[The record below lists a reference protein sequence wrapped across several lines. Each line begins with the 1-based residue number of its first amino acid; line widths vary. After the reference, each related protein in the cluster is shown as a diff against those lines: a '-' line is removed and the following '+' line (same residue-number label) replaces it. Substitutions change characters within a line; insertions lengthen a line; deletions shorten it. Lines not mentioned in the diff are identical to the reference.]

1 MYPALTALRALTQKF
16 RSASHE
22 LSVLWVGGVGG
33 MEEDLVNRAGVA
45 FKSIPAA
52 GVHGVGWKAL
62 PGNLLR
68 LARGFWASHRILREF
83 QPDVLLFTG
92 GYLAVPMALAAQRL
106 FGRRTPALLLT
117 PDIEPGLALQT
128 LARFAQVIAAP
139 AEDSKRYFKRPERI
153 VVTGYPVRPELLAP
167 ERSQAFDLFKLE
179 AGVPVLLVLGGSS
192 GAQSIN
198 RALVSHLDNLLP
210 RLQIIHLTGQRNWED
225 VQKSVRDLPADIAD
239 RYHPFPY
246 LHEEMGA
253 ALRVADLVVSRA
265 GASSLGEYPAF
276 GLPAIL
282 VPYPHAWRYQQ
293 VNAEY
298 LARQGAAR
306 ILADADLDQ
315 QLGQVVTDLL
325 NHPEQVASMR
335 QAMLSLACPGAA
347 QQIAELITNLGL
359 NPNLPLEIRSLS

>member
-1 MYPALTALRALTQKF
+1 
-16 RSASHE
+16 
-22 LSVLWVGGVGG
+22 

-68 LARGFWASHRILREF
+68 LMRGFWASRQILRDF

-92 GYLAVPMALAAQRL
+92 GYLAVPMALAAQKL
-106 FGRRTPALLLT
+106 FGRKMPALLLT

-139 AEDSKRYFKRPERI
+139 AEDSKDHFKRPERI
-153 VVTGYPVRPELLAP
+153 VVTGYPVRPELLAF
-167 ERSQAFDLFKLE
+167 ERSQAFELFKLE
-179 AGVPVLLVLGGSS
+179 AGLPVLLVLGGST

-198 RALVSHLDNLLP
+198 RGLISHLESLLP
-210 RLQIIHLTGQRNWED
+210 KLQIIHLTGQRNWEE
-225 VQKSVRDLPADIAD
+225 VQKAVRDLPIEIAD

-253 ALRVADLVVSRA
+253 ALRSADLVVSRA

-276 GLPAIL
+276 GLPAVL

-306 ILADADLDQ
+306 ILEDVDLDRK
-315 QLGQVVTDLL
+315 LGLVVTDLL
-325 NHPEQVASMR
+325 DHPEELASMR
-335 QAMLSLACPGAA
+335 QAMQRLARPDAA
-347 QQIAELITNLGL
+347 QQIAELIASLGL
-359 NPNLPLEIRSLS
+359 RPDLPLEIRSLS

>member
-1 MYPALTALRALTQKF
+1 
-16 RSASHE
+16 
-22 LSVLWVGGVGG
+22 
-33 MEEDLVNRAGVA
+33 MEEGLVNRAGVA

-68 LARGFWASHRILREF
+68 LMRGFWASRQILRDF

-139 AEDSKRYFKRPERI
+139 AEDSKRHFKHPERI
-153 VVTGYPVRPELLAP
+153 VVTGYPVRPELLAS
-167 ERSQAFDLFKLE
+167 ERNQAFELFKLE
-179 AGVPVLLVLGGSS
+179 VGVPVLLVLGGSS

-198 RALVSHLDNLLP
+198 RALVSHLENLLP

-225 VQKSVRDLPADIAD
+225 VQIAVRDLPAEIAD

-276 GLPAIL
+276 SLPAIL

-306 ILADADLDQ
+306 ILADADLDR
-315 QLGQVVTDLL
+315 QLGKMVTELL
-325 NHPEQVASMR
+325 NHPEQLASMR
-335 QAMLSLACPGAA
+335 QAMLRLANPDAA
-347 QQIAELITNLGL
+347 QQVAELIANLGL
-359 NPNLPLEIRSLS
+359 RPNLPLDIRSLL

>member
-1 MYPALTALRALTQKF
+1 
-16 RSASHE
+16 
-22 LSVLWVGGVGG
+22 
-33 MEEDLVNRAGVA
+33 
-45 FKSIPAA
+45 
-52 GVHGVGWKAL
+52 
-62 PGNLLR
+62 
-68 LARGFWASHRILREF
+68 
-83 QPDVLLFTG
+83 
-92 GYLAVPMALAAQRL
+92 MALAAQKL
-106 FGRRTPALLLT
+106 LGRRTPALLLT

-153 VVTGYPVRPELLAP
+153 VVTGYPVRPELLAS
-167 ERSQAFDLFKLE
+167 ERSQAFEFFKLKVG
-179 AGVPVLLVLGGSS
+179 APVLLVLGGSS

-198 RALVSHLDNLLP
+198 RALVSHLESLLP
-210 RLQIIHLTGQRNWED
+210 RLQIVHLTGQRNWED
-225 VQKSVRDLPADIAD
+225 VQMAVRDLPADIAD

-276 GLPAIL
+276 GLPAVL

-306 ILADADLDQ
+306 ILADADLDR
-315 QLGQVVTDLL
+315 QLGQVVADLL
-325 NHPEQVASMR
+325 DRPEQLASMR
-335 QAMLSLACPGAA
+335 QAMLRLARPDAA
-347 QQIAELITNLGL
+347 QQIAELIANLGL
-359 NPNLPLEIRSLS
+359 RPILPVEIRSLS